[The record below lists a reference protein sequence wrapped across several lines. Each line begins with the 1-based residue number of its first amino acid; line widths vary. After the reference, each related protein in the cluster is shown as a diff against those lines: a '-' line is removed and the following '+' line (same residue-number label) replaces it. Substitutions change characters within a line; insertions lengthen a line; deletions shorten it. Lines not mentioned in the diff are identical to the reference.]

1 MFLKLLQKKQ
11 ELAAYA
17 WRTRQPPHASAPAP
31 KGFEDL
37 SPGQFAEREADM
49 ATSSALY
56 QKAWTA
62 ATPAALRIAA
72 SRLKRNETYD
82 FATLKPSAYRV
93 ASLALRIV
101 ADAP

>member
-37 SPGQFAEREADM
+37 SPGQFAEREAGM
-49 ATSSALY
+49 ATSNALY
-56 QKAWTA
+56 QKAWDDYLARTGQSEEDVR
-62 ATPAALRIAA
+62 AAL
-72 SRLKRNETYD
+72 S
-82 FATLKPSAYRV
+82 KPST
-93 ASLALRIV
+93 S
-101 ADAP
+101 P